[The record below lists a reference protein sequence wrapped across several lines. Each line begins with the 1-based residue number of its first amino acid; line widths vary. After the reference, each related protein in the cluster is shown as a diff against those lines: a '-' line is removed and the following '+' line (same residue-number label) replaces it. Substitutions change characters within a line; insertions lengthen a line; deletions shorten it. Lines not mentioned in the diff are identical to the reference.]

1 MNAVIYCR
9 VSSERQAHEGHGL
22 DGQERR
28 CREYAKSY
36 GYTVIQAFRDEG
48 ASGGTFVRPA
58 LQDMFSFMEKRKD
71 IDMVLFEDVSRIARD
86 MGVHIQIL
94 SKITQLGA
102 KYQTVNQPIED
113 TAVGKFIVQSLAN
126 VAELH
131 RNLNAQN
138 VKHKMKA
145 RLESGH
151 WTFDN
156 PPGYVYQTVEGHG
169 RLLVPDQPKAG
180 VIQEALEGFA
190 SGRFQTQA
198 DVRDFLQSKGFKHRG
213 KTTVVHP
220 EQVRRILSR
229 ILYTGYIAY
238 PKWGIKLVK
247 GFHSPLIS
255 MATYDCIQQRLAGKD
270 AMPHDRRDTRTDF
283 PLRGFV
289 LCAECGSPLTAS
301 WSTGRNARFAYYLC
315 RKKGCS
321 CYGKSIRRSVIEAQ
335 FEELLHTVQP
345 NKPVLRLVERAMIDL
360 WETRTLDFRSLLEQK
375 KNRATEIEEK
385 IQAYCDRIGET
396 DSKSLIETYEQK
408 IEELKAQKLRVGSN
422 IKIDTAKLACFD
434 FKKALRTVFEFIE
447 NPSEM
452 WNDGSLSRRRL
463 VLRFIF
469 REPLLYERNVGFR
482 TPTLSLPVEISC
494 TCGQDYKSVV
504 EMPGIEPGSNV
515 VPRCSYCHAPLI
527 FAPVGGERR
536 NGARCDAKWTAS
548 PRHQAVTL
556 SR

>member
-9 VSSERQAHEGHGL
+9 VSSERQANEGHGL

-28 CREYAKSY
+28 CREYAKAY

-48 ASGGTFVRPA
+48 ASGGTFARPA

-113 TAVGKFIVQSLAN
+113 TAVGTFIVQSLAN

-156 PPGYVYQTVEGHG
+156 PPGYVYQTIEGHG
-169 RLLVPDQPKAG
+169 RLLVPDEPKAS
-180 VIQEALEGFA
+180 IIKEALEGFA

-198 DVRDFLQSKGFKHRG
+198 HVQDFLQSKNFKHRG
-213 KTTVVHP
+213 KTTTVHP

-229 ILYTGYIAY
+229 ILYTGYISY
-238 PKWGIKLVK
+238 PKWGITLLK
-247 GFHSPLIS
+247 GFHTPLIS
-255 MATYDCIQQRLAGKD
+255 MATFERIQERLAGKV
-270 AMPHDRRDTRTDF
+270 AKPHDRRDTRADF

-289 LCAECGSPLTAS
+289 LCAECKSPFTAA
-301 WSTGRNARFAYYLC
+301 WAKGRNERFAYYWC
-315 RKKGCS
+315 KKKGCS
-321 CYGKSIRRSVIEAQ
+321 CYGKTIRREVLEGQ
-335 FEELLHTVQP
+335 FEELLHDIQP
-345 NKPVLRLVERAMIDL
+345 HKPVMELVEAAMNDL
-360 WETRTLDFRSLLEQK
+360 WQTRTLDFKSLIEK
-375 KNRATEIEEK
+375 KKDQASVIEEK
-385 IQAYCDRIGET
+385 IKAYCDRIGDT
-396 DSKSLIETYEQK
+396 DSKTLIETYEQK
-408 IEELKAQKLRVGSN
+408 IEELKAQKLRIGSD
-422 IKIDTAKLACFD
+422 IKIDTSKLASFD
-434 FKKALRTVFEFIE
+434 FKKALRTVFAFIE

-452 WNDGSLSRRRL
+452 WNGGSLARKRL

-469 REPLLYERNVGFR
+469 REPLQYERKIGFR

-494 TCGQDYKSVV
+494 STGHDLKSVV
-504 EMPGIEPGSNV
+504 EMPGLEPGSNV
-515 VPRCSYCHAPLI
+515 DGRCPYDHEP
-527 FAPVGGERR
+527 FASHSPSERNKEWR
-536 NGARCDAKWTAS
+536 
-548 PRHQAVTL
+548 
-556 SR
+556 